1 MKKEY
6 KKWANDDTTTN
17 ILHSL
22 FAYYVLSR
30 NLISITIWRW
40 NSRSHHVFFVDWFNL
55 VNIKWFDAL
64 IKNFVHL
71 IQDFENL
78 NDKWRKNNILM
89 YKQKYLVLVF
99 VHLHTLDLFVP
110 PENQNHTN
118 CKTLSLPHHMNMIL
132 SRNWEKIME
141 VNKKDQHNYTL
152 LSFRFVAIIF
162 GRSFVSNFSPR
173 LFSW

>member
-1 MKKEY
+1 MLTQQQIFCIPY
-6 KKWANDDTTTN
+6 
-17 ILHSL
+17 SL
-22 FAYYVLSR
+22 NVLSR

-89 YKQKYLVLVF
+89 YKQKYLVLCKNSVSC
-99 VHLHTLDLFVP
+99 LFTYIHWISLFH
-110 PENQNHTN
+110 QRI
-118 CKTLSLPHHMNMIL
+118 KTIQTAKHYRCP
-132 SRNWEKIME
+132 
-141 VNKKDQHNYTL
+141 
-152 LSFRFVAIIF
+152 IIWIRYF
-162 GRSFVSNFSPR
+162 
-173 LFSW
+173 L